1 MFFKSKFFS
10 NGSST
15 KSNRSEPTVIAR
27 DMTVEGNLIC
37 DGELHIDGTVL
48 GAVRA
53 AVCVVEATG
62 TVTGEVSADSL
73 YIHGQINGP
82 IDAGNVRI
90 YAGSQVKGDVVNE
103 TISIED
109 GAYVHGSIRQGRGFA
124 AQPAQRAAAPQKKPQ
139 QPQAMNGNPFEAMAP
154 SKDQMADNV
163 EDLRPIRVVN
173 PRR

>member
-1 MFFKSKFFS
+1 MFFKNKFFS
-10 NGSST
+10 NGGSG
-15 KSNRSEPTVIAR
+15 KSVRSEPTIIAR

-48 GAVRA
+48 GSVRA

-62 TVTGEVSADSL
+62 TVSGEVSADSL
-73 YIHGQINGP
+73 YIHGQVNGP

-124 AQPAQRAAAPQKKPQ
+124 AQPAMASQKKPA
-139 QPQAMNGNPFEAMAP
+139 QPVNGNPFEAMTPA
-154 SKDQMADNV
+154 KDPMSDNV